1 MKINK
6 TWWGEKFVTA
16 LEGFIDPGRLQRGRA
31 YRTDRRILSF
41 KIDRNTVTAKVRGN
55 INPYFGVTREPRYNI
70 TLKFKTVSAKAW
82 KDTVK
87 KICTNPARLSKLML
101 NELPEDINDAFEG
114 NTGLLPAT
122 FKDIKAECDCPD
134 YENPCKHIAGV
145 YYRISEMLDS
155 NPMLLFSLRGIEPN
169 ELQKELKKS
178 DLGKAFADHLS
189 VPSDVSPEFKDTLFL
204 SPVTNS
210 SRKKV
215 NLHKFWCLNDSIDA
229 ELSEKDEEEGK
240 YGCVSIIKKQGD
252 YPPFWD
258 KHSSFIDAM
267 QQFYEYTNRKNNK
280 NIF

>member
-16 LEGFIDPGRLQRGRA
+16 
-31 YRTDRRILSF
+31 T
-41 KIDRNTVTAKVRGN
+41 K
-55 INPYFGVTREPRYNI
+55 EPRYNI

-87 KICTNPARLSKLML
+87 RICSNPAWLSKLML
-101 NELPEDINDAFEG
+101 NELPEDINNAFDG

-122 FKDIKAECDCPD
+122 FKDITAKCDCPD

-155 NPMLLFSLRGIEPN
+155 NPMLLFSLRGIEPH

-189 VPSDVSPEFKDTLFL
+189 VPSDVSLEFEDTLFV
-204 SPVTNS
+204 SPVAGS
-210 SRKKV
+210 SRKKI
-215 NLHKFWCLNDSIDA
+215 NLHKFWCLNDSIDDESSGTNA
-229 ELSEKDEEEGK
+229 EEDK
-240 YGCVSIIKKQGD
+240 YGSVSIIKKQGD
-252 YPPFWD
+252 YPAFWD
-258 KHSSFIDAM
+258 KHCSFIDAM
-267 QQFYEYTNRKNNK
+267 QEFYEYTNRKNNK
-280 NIF
+280 YIF